1 MSIDEKL
8 EMLQTILGIRSA
20 DKSANER
27 IEVYLTA
34 AEKEIIEWRFSLSG
48 NKPSTLPEEFD
59 MTHVWAVIN
68 GFAQAGA
75 EGQSTHSENGVA
87 RTFNYSDMVQYIHRN
102 VRPLVGI
109 LSR

>member
-1 MSIDEKL
+1 MSNDDKL
-8 EMLQTILGIRSA
+8 DMLQTVLGLGNS
-20 DKSANER
+20 EMGR

-48 NKPSTLPEEFD
+48 SKPDTLPEEFD
-59 MTHVWAVIN
+59 MTHVWAVVN
-68 GFAQAGA
+68 GYSQAGA

-87 RTFNYSDMVQYIHRN
+87 RTFNYADMIQYIHRN
-102 VRPLVGI
+102 VRPLVGV